1 MEISTLSPSTFI
13 NILSIHLFLY
23 VFLIY
28 KFREFASR
36 NPKVIEPNN
45 TATVGWKKQTILILS
60 ILLGTMFGYLFFIDS
75 KTKEEIKSN
84 RIIPKTISV
93 IFILSCISLLAINI
107 TTLCGNVDE
116 TLPYYVGPRAFLQT
130 PIIGYE
136 TATQYYIHKTFN
148 DFFTCIIFAVYAYNF
163 KWSDTKWYT
172 KIRKGIGYVL
182 LYALVLSITDIHFFE
197 IPELLPYVIIG
208 ILSFLL
214 TKNYKIKKNID
225 NKEDGIMKKNE
236 TKNDFVENHESPEVD
251 MDTPKET
258 HNTATSNTI
267 IHKREI
273 KTISI
278 IKRFMRNII
287 SYLRKMFK
295 SKTTKGETQNI
306 EDESKCNSIIDRY
319 NQLSNGQKWWTSI
332 CALYFF
338 VTLLLCGIAAF
349 DEADLGFGLFLTF
362 DFIIPLVI
370 YIIYFSFKNYRRKT
384 IIFFSTISIL
394 AVITTISLVVYDI
407 YEDKQRE
414 LWEIEEKIE
423 RERIANTPK
432 INRTFLN
439 CELGDTTQIREA
451 NDWSNEYWKEH
462 LSYITISEDAT
473 KVTTALKNIKY
484 GNYNLSK
491 MNFFYYKDKLSEV
504 IMEIDISY
512 DDWSNEWTFDKII
525 EMFNKKEYEEDFYY
539 NRKYRN
545 TEQYHDKFTRVHVG
559 YYEEDGR
566 YFVQIK
572 YYDKTSGY
580 EEMLESGF

>member
-1 MEISTLSPSTFI
+1 MEISTLSQSTFI

-45 TATVGWKKQTILILS
+45 TATVGWKKQTILILC
-60 ILLGTMFGYLFFIDS
+60 ILLGTMFGYLFLIDNQ
-75 KTKEEIKSN
+75 TKEEIKSN
-84 RIIPKTISV
+84 RIIPKTISIV
-93 IFILSCISLLAINI
+93 FLLSCVTLLAINL
-107 TTLCGNVDE
+107 TTLFGNINE
-116 TLPYYVGPRAFLQT
+116 ALPYHVDPRAFLQT

-182 LYALVLSITDIHFFE
+182 LYALVLSITDIHFFV

-225 NKEDGIMKKNE
+225 NKEDGIMEKDE

-251 MDTPKET
+251 IDIPKET
-258 HNTATSNTI
+258 HNTTTSNTI
-267 IHKREI
+267 IHKREF

-306 EDESKCNSIIDRY
+306 VDESKCNSIIDRY

-338 VTLLLCGIAAF
+338 VTLLLCGIVAF

-414 LWEIEEKIE
+414 QWEIEEKIE
-423 RERIANTPK
+423 RERRENTPK

-439 CELGDTTQIREA
+439 CELGDTTNVLET
-451 NDWSNEYWKEH
+451 NEFPHEFIEGRVEKSHGYN
-462 LSYITISEDAT
+462 IN
-473 KVTTALKNIKY
+473 LKNIRY

-491 MNFFYYKDKLSEV
+491 MNFFYYNSKLTEV
-504 IMEIDISY
+504 IMQIDITY
-512 DDWSNEWTFDKII
+512 DDWENHWTYDKII
-525 EMFNKKEYEEDFYY
+525 KMFNKKEYWKDNSFNY
-539 NRKYRN
+539 NN
-545 TEQYHDKFTRVHVG
+545 AEQYYDKFTRLKVG
-559 YYEEDGR
+559 YYAEDGN
-566 YFVQIK
+566 YLVQIR

>member
-1 MEISTLSPSTFI
+1 
-13 NILSIHLFLY
+13 
-23 VFLIY
+23 
-28 KFREFASR
+28 
-36 NPKVIEPNN
+36 
-45 TATVGWKKQTILILS
+45 
-60 ILLGTMFGYLFFIDS
+60 MFGYLFFVDS

-84 RIIPKTISV
+84 HIIPKTIS
-93 IFILSCISLLAINI
+93 IALALSCITLLVINLTI
-107 TTLCGNVDE
+107 LSSNING
-116 TLPYYVGPRAFLQT
+116 TLPYHVDPIAFLQA

-148 DFFTCIIFAVYAYNF
+148 DFFTCIIFAVYAYKF
-163 KWSDTKWYT
+163 RWSDTKWYT
-172 KIRKGIGYVL
+172 KIRKGIGYAL
-182 LYALVLSITDIHFFE
+182 LYALVLSITDIHYFE

-208 ILSFLL
+208 ILSILL
-214 TKNYKIKKNID
+214 TKNYKIKRNID
-225 NKEDGIMKKNE
+225 NKEGGIMKKNE
-236 TKNDFVENHESPEVD
+236 TKNDFAENHKSPEVD
-251 MDTPKET
+251 MDTPKEI

-287 SYLRKMFK
+287 SYLRKMFISK
-295 SKTTKGETQNI
+295 STKGETQNI
-306 EDESKCNSIIDRY
+306 ADESKCNSIIDRY
-319 NQLSNGQKWWTSI
+319 NQLSNGQKWWASI

-349 DEADLGFGLFLTF
+349 DEADLGFGSFLTF

-370 YIIYFSFKNYRRKT
+370 YIIYFSFKNYKRKT

-394 AVITTISLVVYDI
+394 AVITTISLVVYEM
-407 YEDKQRE
+407 YEDKQ
-414 LWEIEEKIE
+414 EKIE
-423 RERIANTPK
+423 RERIENTPK

-439 CELGDTTQIREA
+439 CELGDTTKILNAINWTVEQRT
-451 NDWSNEYWKEH
+451 EYIG
-462 LSYITISEDAT
+462 YIKINGDGTEIT
-473 KVTTALKNIKY
+473 YALNNIKY

-491 MNFFYYKDKLSEV
+491 MKFFYYKDKLSEV

-545 TEQYHDKFTRVHVG
+545 TKQYHDKFTRVHVG
-559 YYEEDGR
+559 YYEEDGK
-566 YFVQIK
+566 YFVRIK

-580 EEMLESGF
+580 EEMLERGF

>member
-182 LYALVLSITDIHFFE
+182 LYALVLSITDIHYFE

-208 ILSFLL
+208 ILSILL

-225 NKEDGIMKKNE
+225 NKEDGIMEKDK
-236 TKNDFVENHESPEVD
+236 TKNDFVENHKSPEVD
-251 MDTPKET
+251 IDTPKET

-267 IHKREI
+267 IHKGEFNI
-273 KTISI
+273 ISI
-278 IKRFMRNII
+278 TKRFMQNIVL
-287 SYLRKMFK
+287 YLRKIFK
-295 SKTTKGETQNI
+295 SKTTQEQTQDI
-306 EDESKCNSIIDRY
+306 ENKSKCNSIIERY
-319 NQLSNGQKWWTSI
+319 NKSSTKQKSWILIYT
-332 CALYFF
+332 LYFF
-338 VTLLLCGIAAF
+338 VILLCYVGGEFPPNDELEFLILF
-349 DEADLGFGLFLTF
+349 DC
-362 DFIIPLVI
+362 IIPIVI
-370 YIIYFSFKNYRRKT
+370 YIIYFLFKNYRRKT

-394 AVITTISLVVYDI
+394 AVITTISLVVYEM

-414 LWEIEEKIE
+414 IE
-423 RERIANTPK
+423 RERIENTPK

-439 CELGDTTQIREA
+439 CELGDTTNVLNA
-451 NDWSNEYWKEH
+451 NNWTVEQRIEH
-462 LSYITISEDAT
+462 IGYMKINEDAT
-473 KVTTALKNIKY
+473 EVTYSLNNIKY

-491 MNFFYYKDKLSEV
+491 MKFFYYKDKLSKV

-512 DDWSNEWTFDKII
+512 DDWSNKWTFDKII

>member
-116 TLPYYVGPRAFLQT
+116 TLPYYVDPRAFLQT

-208 ILSFLL
+208 ILSILL

-225 NKEDGIMKKNE
+225 NKEDGIMEKDE

-251 MDTPKET
+251 IDIPKET
-258 HNTATSNTI
+258 HNTTTSNTI
-267 IHKREI
+267 IHKREF

-295 SKTTKGETQNI
+295 SKTSKGETQNI
-306 EDESKCNSIIDRY
+306 VDESKCNSIIDRY

-338 VTLLLCGIAAF
+338 VTLLFCGTVTF
-349 DEADLGFGLFLTF
+349 SDVEEGLGLFLAF

-370 YIIYFSFKNYRRKT
+370 YIIYFSFKNYKRKT

-394 AVITTISLVVYDI
+394 AVITTISLVVYEM

-414 LWEIEEKIE
+414 IE
-423 RERIANTPK
+423 RERIENTPK

-439 CELGDTTQIREA
+439 CQLGDTTKVLNAINWTVEQRT
-451 NDWSNEYWKEH
+451 EH
-462 LSYITISEDAT
+462 IGYIKINGDGTEIT
-473 KVTTALKNIKY
+473 YALNNIKY

-491 MNFFYYKDKLSEV
+491 MKFFYYKDKLSEV

-512 DDWSNEWTFDKII
+512 DDWSNKWTFDKII

-566 YFVQIK
+566 YFVQIQ

>member
-1 MEISTLSPSTFI
+1 MEISTLGSSTFI
-13 NILSIHLFLY
+13 NILCIHSFLY
-23 VFLIY
+23 ILLIY

-36 NPKVIEPNN
+36 NPKITELNN
-45 TATVGWKKQTILILS
+45 TATIGWKKQTFLILS
-60 ILLGTMFGYLFFIDS
+60 ILLGTMFGYLFFVDS
-75 KTKEEIKSN
+75 KTKEKIKSN
-84 RIIPKTISV
+84 RIIPKTISIV
-93 IFILSCISLLAINI
+93 LALSCITLLIINLTRLSSNI
-107 TTLCGNVDE
+107 NG
-116 TLPYYVGPRAFLQT
+116 TLPYHVDPIAFLQT

-182 LYALVLSITDIHFFE
+182 LYALVLSITDIHYFE

-214 TKNYKIKKNID
+214 SKNYKIKKNID

-407 YEDKQRE
+407 YEDKQSE
-414 LWEIEEKIE
+414 IE
-423 RERIANTPK
+423 RERIENTPI

-439 CELGDTTQIREA
+439 CELGDTTKVLNAINWTVEQRT
-451 NDWSNEYWKEH
+451 EH
-462 LSYITISEDAT
+462 IGYIKINGDGTEIT
-473 KVTTALKNIKY
+473 HALKNIEY
-484 GNYNLSK
+484 GKYNLSR
-491 MNFFYYKDKLSEV
+491 MNFFYYKDKLTEV
-504 IMEIDISY
+504 KMQIDITY
-512 DDWSNEWTFDKII
+512 DDYTYHRTFEKII
-525 EMFNKKEYEEDFYY
+525 DMFTQKAYGADYFYNKKYNNAKQYY
-539 NRKYRN
+539 
-545 TEQYHDKFTRVHVG
+545 DKFTRLKVG
-559 YYEEDGR
+559 CYAEDGN
-566 YFVQIK
+566 YFVQIT

>member
-107 TTLCGNVDE
+107 TTLCGDVDE

-182 LYALVLSITDIHFFE
+182 LYALVLSITDIHYFE

-267 IHKREI
+267 IHKKEI

-306 EDESKCNSIIDRY
+306 ENNSKCNSIIEKY
-319 NQLSNGQKWWTSI
+319 NQLSTKQKWCILVYT
-332 CALYFF
+332 LYFF
-338 VTLLLCGIAAF
+338 VILLCYVGGEFPRNGELEFLILF
-349 DEADLGFGLFLTF
+349 DC
-362 DFIIPLVI
+362 IIPIVI
-370 YIIYFSFKNYRRKT
+370 YIIYFSFKNYKRKT

-414 LWEIEEKIE
+414 QWEIEEKIE
-423 RERIANTPK
+423 MERRENTPK

-439 CELGDTTQIREA
+439 CELGDTTNVLEI
-451 NDWSNEYWKEH
+451 NEFPNEFIEGRIEKSHGYN
-462 LSYITISEDAT
+462 IN
-473 KVTTALKNIKY
+473 LKNIRY

-491 MNFFYYKDKLSEV
+491 MNFFYYNSKLTEV
-504 IMEIDISY
+504 IMQIDITY
-512 DDWSNEWTFDKII
+512 DDWKNNWTYDKII
-525 EMFNKKEYEEDFYY
+525 KMFNKKEYWKDNSFNYNNAKQYY
-539 NRKYRN
+539 
-545 TEQYHDKFTRVHVG
+545 DKFTRLKVG
-559 YYEEDGR
+559 YYAEDGN
-566 YFVQIK
+566 YFVLIK
-572 YYDKTSGY
+572 YYDETSGY

>member
-1 MEISTLSPSTFI
+1 MEISTLSSSTFI
-13 NILSIHLFLY
+13 NILSIHISCY

-36 NPKVIEPNN
+36 NPKVIDPNN

-107 TTLCGNVDE
+107 TTLCGDVDE

-182 LYALVLSITDIHFFE
+182 LYALVLSITDIHYFE

-258 HNTATSNTI
+258 HDTETSNTV
-267 IHKREI
+267 IHKREFE
-273 KTISI
+273 TISI
-278 IKRFMRNII
+278 IRSFMRNII

-306 EDESKCNSIIDRY
+306 ENNSKCNSMIEKY
-319 NQLSNGQKWWTSI
+319 NQLSTKQKWCILVYT
-332 CALYFF
+332 LYFF
-338 VTLLLCGIAAF
+338 VILLCYVGGEFPPNDELEFLILF
-349 DEADLGFGLFLTF
+349 DC
-362 DFIIPLVI
+362 IIPIVL
-370 YIIYFSFKNYRRKT
+370 YIIYLLFKK
-384 IIFFSTISIL
+384 
-394 AVITTISLVVYDI
+394 
-407 YEDKQRE
+407 
-414 LWEIEEKIE
+414 
-423 RERIANTPK
+423 
-432 INRTFLN
+432 
-439 CELGDTTQIREA
+439 
-451 NDWSNEYWKEH
+451 
-462 LSYITISEDAT
+462 
-473 KVTTALKNIKY
+473 
-484 GNYNLSK
+484 
-491 MNFFYYKDKLSEV
+491 
-504 IMEIDISY
+504 
-512 DDWSNEWTFDKII
+512 
-525 EMFNKKEYEEDFYY
+525 
-539 NRKYRN
+539 
-545 TEQYHDKFTRVHVG
+545 
-559 YYEEDGR
+559 
-566 YFVQIK
+566 
-572 YYDKTSGY
+572 
-580 EEMLESGF
+580 

>member
-116 TLPYYVGPRAFLQT
+116 TLPYYVDPRAFLQT

-208 ILSFLL
+208 ILSILL

-225 NKEDGIMKKNE
+225 NKEDGIMEKDE

-251 MDTPKET
+251 IDIPKET
-258 HNTATSNTI
+258 HNTTTSNTI
-267 IHKREI
+267 IHKREF

-306 EDESKCNSIIDRY
+306 VDESKCNSIIGRY

-338 VTLLLCGIAAF
+338 VTLLFCGTVTF
-349 DEADLGFGLFLTF
+349 SDVEEGLGLFLAF

-384 IIFFSTISIL
+384 IIFFSAISIL
-394 AVITTISLVVYDI
+394 AVITTISLVLYEI
-407 YEDKQRE
+407 YEDKQSE
-414 LWEIEEKIE
+414 KWEIEREIE
-423 RERIANTPK
+423 RERIENTPI

-439 CELGDTTQIREA
+439 CQLGDTTKVLNAINWTDEQRIEHIGYMEI
-451 NDWSNEYWKEH
+451 NEN
-462 LSYITISEDAT
+462 AT
-473 KVTTALKNIKY
+473 EVTYALNNIKY
-484 GNYNLSK
+484 GNYNLSR
-491 MNFFYYKDKLSEV
+491 MTFFYYNNKLTKV
-504 IMEIDISY
+504 TMRIDITY
-512 DDWSNEWTFDKII
+512 NDYTHHWTFNEITD
-525 EMFNKKEYEEDFYY
+525 MFTQKGY
-539 NRKYRN
+539 NDVYSRYSNVK
-545 TEQYHDKFTRVHVG
+545 QYHDKFTRVKVG
-559 YYEEDGR
+559 YYAEDGN
-566 YFVQIK
+566 YLVQIT